1 MKTTSRAYQA
11 LGAPREAF
19 TLLLEEH
26 GAYPAKEESIGPVEA
41 TCAMLSLPGS
51 TAPQPP
57 QPHGNIAG
65 HNSADLP
72 DCMHKDMPGETR
84 RAHAIASR

>member
-19 TLLLEEH
+19 TLLPEES
-26 GAYPAKEESIGPVEA
+26 GALPAKEESIGPVEA
-41 TCAMLSLPGS
+41 NCAMLCLPGS

-57 QPHGNIAG
+57 QQHGIDAG
-65 HNSADLP
+65 HNSADVK
-72 DCMHKDMPGETR
+72 DCLHKDVPG
-84 RAHAIASR
+84 